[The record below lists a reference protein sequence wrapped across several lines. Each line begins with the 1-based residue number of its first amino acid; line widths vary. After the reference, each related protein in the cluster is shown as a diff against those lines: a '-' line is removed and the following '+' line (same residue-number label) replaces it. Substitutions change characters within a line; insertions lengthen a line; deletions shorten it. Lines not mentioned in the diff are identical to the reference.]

1 MLAKFSVKK
10 PMTIVVAVIL
20 IIILGVM
27 SFLNTGVDLLP
38 EIELPYVIVMTTY
51 PGAAPESVET
61 DITKPLESS
70 LGLVSGLKNISS
82 VSSENVSMVFLE
94 FDQEINI
101 DSVMVELSSLVDAAA
116 ASFPDSAKPAGHSP
130 GGAASAARGIG
141 SKPGFAGGYARY
153 V

>member
-116 ASFPDSAKPAGHSP
+116 ASFPDRWPAHT
-130 GGAASAARGIG
+130 R
-141 SKPGFAGGYARY
+141 SKY
-153 V
+153 

>member
-116 ASFPDSAKPAGHSP
+116 ASFPDSA
-130 GGAASAARGIG
+130 AAPTMLRLNPSMLPVMMMNWMTG
-141 SKPGFAGGYARY
+141 P